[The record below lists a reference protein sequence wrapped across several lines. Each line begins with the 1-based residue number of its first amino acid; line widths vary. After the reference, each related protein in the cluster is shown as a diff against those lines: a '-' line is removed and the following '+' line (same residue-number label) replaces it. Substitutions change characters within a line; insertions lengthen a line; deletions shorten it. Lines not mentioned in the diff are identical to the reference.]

1 MFKLLVSVTWS
12 IKSKQGLGEPPSDLE
27 WDYMKD
33 CILQRSECRS
43 LRMRRL
49 LSGFVLACCFSPSVY
64 AAAGEW
70 KSPAFAETL
79 RNEARAYEHGE
90 GVDRN
95 PVLAASLYCD
105 AARHGDAEAQYS
117 LGWMYANGRG
127 VTRDDNMASYFF
139 GLAAEQGHEHAKRM
153 LRFVGD
159 YVDPEIPQCL
169 RKTFAKPEPRQQ
181 TVQYK
186 LPSGFKPAEFVPVTP
201 DQKFALTLVNRY
213 APEYG
218 IDPRLVLAV
227 IQTESNFNPTARSPK
242 NAQGLMQLIPE
253 TAARFNV
260 KRPFDPAQN
269 VQGGLAYL
277 RWLLAYFQGNVPL
290 AVAAYNAGEG
300 AVNRFR
306 GIPPYPETRAYVRR
320 IMELFGQIEHSYD
333 ATVTGQSPAL
343 ARIK

>member
-1 MFKLLVSVTWS
+1 MGYIRDRYFKETNVEGYLL
-12 IKSKQGLGEPPSDLE
+12 
-27 WDYMKD
+27 
-33 CILQRSECRS
+33 
-43 LRMRRL
+43 MRYL
-49 LSGFVLACCFSPSVY
+49 LPGFVLTCSCLSSSVY

-70 KSPAFAETL
+70 KSLVFAETL

-105 AARHGDAEAQYS
+105 AARHGDADAQFS

-127 VTRDDNMASYFF
+127 VPRDDNMASYFF
-139 GLAAEQGHEHAKRM
+139 GLAAEQGHEYAKNM

-159 YVDPEIPQCL
+159 YFDPEVPQCL
-169 RKTFAKPEPRQQ
+169 SKTFTKPEQRQQ

-186 LPSGFKPAEFVPVTP
+186 LPLDSKPAEFVAVTP
-201 DQKFALTLVNRY
+201 EQRFVLTLVNRY

-218 IDPRLVLAV
+218 IDPRLALAV
-227 IQTESNFNPTARSPK
+227 IQTESNFNPSARSSK

-253 TAARFNV
+253 TAARFKV
-260 KRPFDPAQN
+260 KRPLDPAQN
-269 VQGGLAYL
+269 VQGGFAYL

-290 AVAAYNAGEG
+290 VVAAYNAGEG

-306 GIPPYPETRAYVRR
+306 GIPPYPETRVYVRR
-320 IMELFGQIEHSYD
+320 IMELFGRNEHPYD

>member
-1 MFKLLVSVTWS
+1 
-12 IKSKQGLGEPPSDLE
+12 
-27 WDYMKD
+27 
-33 CILQRSECRS
+33 
-43 LRMRRL
+43 MRRL
-49 LSGFVLACCFSPSVY
+49 LCDFVLTCCCLSSSVY

-70 KSPAFAETL
+70 RSPAFAETL

-90 GVDRN
+90 GVERN

-105 AARHGDAEAQYS
+105 AARHGDAEAQFS

-139 GLAAEQGHEHAKRM
+139 GLAAEQGHEHAKKM

-169 RKTFAKPEPRQQ
+169 RKTFNKPEPAQQ
-181 TVQYK
+181 KAQYK
-186 LPSGFKPAEFVPVTP
+186 WSPPAVSSIKPAEFVPVTP

-218 IDPRLVLAV
+218 IDPRLALAV

-242 NAQGLMQLIPE
+242 DAQGLMQLIPE

-260 KRPFDPAQN
+260 KKPLDPAQN
-269 VQGGLAYL
+269 VKGGLAYL

-320 IMELFGQIEHSYD
+320 IMELFGRSEHPYD
-333 ATVTGQSPAL
+333 ATVTGYSPVL
-343 ARIK
+343 ARIR